1 MMNCDLSHEPKPKR
15 LCVSKKKIVGHR
27 GMPAREAVCFT
38 LDPHKTKVR
47 GNCKYCYLT
56 LKKRK
61 DVWSVC
67 NTCGAHLHM
76 ECMRPWHLCVQKY
89 HGM

>member
-1 MMNCDLSHEPKPKR
+1 
-15 LCVSKKKIVGHR
+15 
-27 GMPAREAVCFT
+27 MPTPLELFDRYFDDEMFLELT
-38 LDPHKTKVR
+38 PPQER

-89 HGM
+89 HGT